1 MRIYQELFPE
11 RLLKAKKLLD
21 LNGPS
26 MMRSPSFSNINKMN
40 EDSYTQIQP
49 QGRPSLQRQRSASN
63 KVRIRN
69 PKKRMAIDVEFA
81 LQEFLAKLS
90 EQNIFIEIRKVP
102 DKELIYE
109 IKMPEKPSTNR
120 ARFLSQGHD
129 YGKFDEKE
137 RLVLQANLLGVG

>member
-1 MRIYQELFPE
+1 
-11 RLLKAKKLLD
+11 
-21 LNGPS
+21 
-26 MMRSPSFSNINKMN
+26 
-40 EDSYTQIQP
+40 
-49 QGRPSLQRQRSASN
+49 
-63 KVRIRN
+63 
-69 PKKRMAIDVEFA
+69 MAIDVEFA

-120 ARFLSQGHD
+120 ARFLSQGQD

-137 RLVLQANLLGVG
+137 RLVLQANLLGVGQLETDKIREKVRLQN